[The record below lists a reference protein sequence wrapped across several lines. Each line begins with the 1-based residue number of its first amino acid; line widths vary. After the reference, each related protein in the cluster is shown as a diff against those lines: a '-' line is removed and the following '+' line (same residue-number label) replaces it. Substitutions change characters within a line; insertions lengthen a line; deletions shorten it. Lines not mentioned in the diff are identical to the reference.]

1 MAVKVVVEGTDV
13 MGSCVDPSLATSVDS
28 CTAQMSMTVS
38 AKDCSYPVIIIVDQA
53 PLFTSPR
60 VSPRSAR
67 LDLHAVID
75 IDCQTTLRNTKVLRL
90 VFSAFSIASVN
101 FLFTLACKSTHV
113 YITIDITKRSSGW
126 SQSRS
131 TNPKWRTAAILQR
144 PLNRYLCNR
153 LTDFDEIWRG
163 DAYWTRTL
171 D

>member
-1 MAVKVVVEGTDV
+1 VVVEGTDV

-113 YITIDITKRSSGW
+113 YITIEVIGVVPISLNKSKMADGRHFAKTVKSLS
-126 SQSRS
+126 
-131 TNPKWRTAAILQR
+131 LQ
-144 PLNRYLCNR
+144 P
-153 LTDFDEIWRG
+153 FDRF
-163 DAYWTRTL
+163 
-171 D
+171 